1 MRLLS
6 HHPSVPAAL
15 TYRLYLAEVPT
26 FLVAGHE
33 TTASATTWC
42 LGDLSQ
48 SPAVLAKL
56 REELFS
62 IPTDTPTM
70 EQLNALPY
78 LDKVVHESLRLYA
91 PVTGINRI
99 AMKDDVLPTH
109 APYTDCGGNVCREI
123 PVKKG
128 DKIFLM
134 ISALHTS
141 QAIWGEDALEW
152 KPERW
157 LSPLPR
163 TVEEARIPGIYSHQ

>member
-78 LDKVVHESLRLYA
+78 LDLVVRESLRMH
-91 PVTGINRI
+91 PVI
-99 AMKDDVLPTH
+99 ANTARAAERAERERKGRERGEKADDPFSRKVNIDLLRKVSQVRLP
-109 APYTDCGGNVCREI
+109 PPSG
-123 PVKKG
+123 
-128 DKIFLM
+128 
-134 ISALHTS
+134 
-141 QAIWGEDALEW
+141 
-152 KPERW
+152 
-157 LSPLPR
+157 
-163 TVEEARIPGIYSHQ
+163 

>member
-6 HHPSVPAAL
+6 HHPGVPAAL
-15 TYRLYLAEVPT
+15 TYRLHLAEVPT

-78 LDKVVHESLRLYA
+78 LDLVVRESLRMHPVIANTARAAERADVIPLA
-91 PVTGINRI
+91 EPVTDAKGNVLTELPVAKGTVVHIPILAIQRLPALWGADADQFRCARI
-99 AMKDDVLPTH
+99 A
-109 APYTDCGGNVCREI
+109 
-123 PVKKG
+123 
-128 DKIFLM
+128 
-134 ISALHTS
+134 S
-141 QAIWGEDALEW
+141 
-152 KPERW
+152 
-157 LSPLPR
+157 
-163 TVEEARIPGIYSHQ
+163 